1 MEIWWHFL
9 NSPFKEIQ
17 SFGSLYNYSL
27 QQQQFVMVVI
37 STYVNIGTLW
47 SYSFTLH
54 SGSYRS
60 DSAPYWL
67 KTVITIGCV
76 FYMNVQSTCCYALE
90 LIKLD
95 NLTTDNY
102 EK

>member
-47 SYSFTLH
+47 SYSFILH